1 MLTYAQV
8 REKQRA
14 EAGDLVLYF
23 LELKE
28 EAKEAA
34 ADAQVCS
41 RMLTYA
47 DIIRCMLTYAEGGSS
62 RRGGTQFTCSTG
74 TKVQIQTPLLYL
86 QELMEEAA
94 AHLEL
99 LQLVSAALSS

>member
-41 RMLTYA
+41 
-47 DIIRCMLTYAEGGSS
+47 RCMLTYAEGGSS

-99 LQLVSAALSS
+99 LQLVSVTLSY